1 MSTTSHTPS
10 LTPSRS
16 PTPEPPL
23 QPDHFYGNEDLRL
36 PPSPNSDGRTWLD
49 PTDDPYA
56 QRGIPVFKPS
66 MDEFADFEGYMN
78 KVEPWGMR
86 SGIVKIIPPK
96 EWTEA
101 LPSVVPQLDKVKLKN
116 PIEQHMLGQGG
127 LFQQQNIEKRRVMS
141 VREWAEMCAKED
153 LRAPGVDDVGLHA
166 RATNGSAKRRTRRG
180 RKNRDS
186 ETVEPDLHPG
196 PVAIKQEE
204 DEGAGLEA
212 AAKTL
217 VSPPNSNR
225 TLSPEQVG
233 TSATVAEPQLAT
245 TTSID
250 VAETMES
257 RHPLAEEDE
266 EEDENPKQ
274 EEADQ
279 IGEED
284 IKPKS
289 RGRRAPKTRED
300 REAMMAE
307 LVVKDREF
315 LQSFDPLTAWLP
327 PKTENARY
335 TTEFCKELERRY
347 WRNCGFGKPA
357 WYGADM
363 QGSLFTD
370 DTTAWNVAHLPSALT
385 RLLPSSNQ
393 GLPGVNTP
401 YLYFGMWRATFAWH
415 VEDMDLFSINYIHF
429 GAPKFWYAMPQAR
442 ANALEQNMRS
452 LFPGA
457 GKNCSQFL
465 RHKSY
470 LASPTLLSKSS
481 CKPNYLVQ
489 RQGEFV
495 ITFPRGYHAGFNLG
509 FNCAESVNF
518 ALESWIDIGRKA
530 KACGCVNFSVRIDVD
545 QLLKD
550 RAAENRNVYRKPK
563 KPRRIKNEPET
574 EKENKPRVPRK
585 RKSDGDAP
593 AKAKKQK
600 TKTAPTSGQSVASS
614 SKLPPSSPSK
624 TIRVT
629 LKLPPKPKEPEGFPC
644 CLCVSAK
651 QEGLLRVQDPPGWWY
666 EPGNPEAAGG
676 QPCMAHLEC
685 ASVVP
690 ETWVD
695 EIEVGEPDEN
705 GVRQKESVVFGVD
718 GIVKDRWNLKCTAC
732 TRTRHRAHGAPIQ
745 CTKGKCPKAF
755 HVSCARE
762 GHANGIVFKVV
773 REVEKEVVLLD
784 NKPHAAAPTPTATPP
799 APTPAPEPPAPNPV
813 DPASVPIDPALTGE
827 HPMDVDP
834 SIVAV
839 PSVPFAQPEGQQ
851 QRQPW
856 PSAQVLKVIKK
867 TEVEVLCHQHN
878 PGILAAKK
886 AQQQDRIRNQL
897 LALPPMSRI
906 KLRVTAG
913 VFEVTL
919 LRVLEETCSVE
930 VLWDRGLRREFKWR
944 SVVFGETDGVVGQ
957 KPSDPA
963 EFEAGRSSAP
973 TPTSVT
979 GTVSFPLNESI
990 PPPSY
995 QPSPTTSRQT
1005 PVQAPTQ
1012 VPSTTQSHPYYRSQH
1027 ATPAS
1032 SSAVPLPAHS
1042 TVYASQ
1048 SPSTSSSSQQPA
1060 YLYRPPP
1067 GSGFSHQPP
1076 QHHAYSPR
1084 TSMFSYAPGSWTYP
1098 YSYQSGT
1105 HQYGA
1110 GTSVAGHPPAVPY
1123 PASAYVSTSYTQP
1136 GCAPPTSSYQYY
1148 PRASYNPYSHYG
1160 GHGYPPPLSSSMP
1173 PSASGPAQP
1182 GPAQASTSTQAA
1194 GRDAAR
1200 SPSSP
1205 ILSQAQ
1211 AQIQVYVQ
1219 AHPHSQPPLQSQQP
1233 SQAHPPLPTQALT
1246 QAGTGT
1252 SGTSTSSRSLQ
1263 WQQPYTGP
1271 KPSASRSSLPP
1282 VPGTS
1287 RYYVHAPTVVSTP
1300 TPGFGQSGS
1309 RPGSANETSASAGSD
1324 AGPSRTGGGS
1334 YAQSVVAPQ
1343 TEGRI
1348 VPLAEEVASPP

>member
-10 LTPSRS
+10 LTPSRP

-23 QPDHFYGNEDLRL
+23 QPDHFYGNEDLRF

-49 PTDDPYA
+49 PSDDPYA

-78 KVEPWGMR
+78 RVEPWGKC

-127 LFQQQNIEKRRVMS
+127 LFQQQNIEKRRMMS

-153 LRAPGVDDVGLHA
+153 LRAPGVDDIGLHA
-166 RATNGSAKRRTRRG
+166 RATNAAAKKRPRRG

-186 ETVEPDLHPG
+186 ETVEPDLYPDA
-196 PVAIKQEE
+196 VAIKQEE
-204 DEGAGLEA
+204 DDEMGPEA

-225 TLSPEQVG
+225 TLSPEQAVEHTQVG
-233 TSATVAEPQLAT
+233 TSATAADQLVPTPAK
-245 TTSID
+245 
-250 VAETMES
+250 VEAAETTEP
-257 RHPLAEEDE
+257 RHPLAEEEE

-279 IGEED
+279 IEEED
-284 IKPKS
+284 VKPKS
-289 RGRRAPKTRED
+289 RGRRAPKTREA
-300 REAMMAE
+300 REAMITERAD
-307 LVVKDREF
+307 KDREF
-315 LQSFDPLTAWLP
+315 LRSFDPLTAWLP
-327 PKTENARY
+327 PKTDNASY

-370 DTTAWNVAHLPSALT
+370 ETTAWNVAHLPSALT
-385 RLLPSSNQ
+385 RLLPASNK

-457 GKNCSQFL
+457 DKNCSQFL

-489 RQGEFV
+489 QQGEFV

-545 QLLKD
+545 QLLRD
-550 RAAENRNVYRKPK
+550 RAAENRDVYRKSK
-563 KPRRIKNEPET
+563 KPRRIKSEPEI

-600 TKTAPTSGQSVASS
+600 TKTVPEHEQPVASS

-629 LKLPPKPKEPEGFPC
+629 LKLPPRPKEPEGFPC
-644 CLCVSAK
+644 CLCVSTK
-651 QEGLLRVQDPPGWWY
+651 REGLLRVQDPPAWWY

-676 QPCMAHLEC
+676 QSCLAHAEC
-685 ASVVP
+685 ASIVP

-695 EIEVGEPDEN
+695 EIEVGEPDES
-705 GVRQKESVVFGVD
+705 GVRRKESVVFGVD

-762 GHANGIVFKVV
+762 GHTNGIVFKVL

-784 NKPHAAAPTPTATPP
+784 NKPHTPTLTAAPTPTPALTSAPAPAPP
-799 APTPAPEPPAPNPV
+799 APILAG
-813 DPASVPIDPALTGE
+813 PASIPIDPALTGE
-827 HPMDVDP
+827 HLMDVDP
-834 SIVAV
+834 STIAA
-839 PSVPFAQPEGQQ
+839 PSVPPAQLEGQPQ
-851 QRQPW
+851 HQSS
-856 PSAQVLKVIKK
+856 PSPQVLKVIKK

-878 PGILAAKK
+878 PEILAAKK

-919 LRVLEETCSVE
+919 LRVLEETFSVE
-930 VLWDRGLRREFKWR
+930 VLWDRGVRREFKWR

-957 KPSDPA
+957 KPSELA
-963 EFEAGRSSAP
+963 EYEAGGSSAP
-973 TPTSVT
+973 TPTSMT
-979 GTVSFPLNESI
+979 GRMSFPPNGSI

-995 QPSPTTSRQT
+995 RSSPTAPSQM

-1012 VPSTTQSHPYYRSQH
+1012 APLTTQTHSYYRSQP
-1027 ATPAS
+1027 PAS
-1032 SSAVPLPAHS
+1032 TLLLPVPSSTHNTA
-1042 TVYASQ
+1042 YESQ
-1048 SPSTSSSSQQPA
+1048 PPSAPSSSQQPA
-1060 YLYRPPP
+1060 YLYHPPP
-1067 GSGFSHQPP
+1067 SSGYSQQPP
-1076 QHHAYSPR
+1076 QHHAYQPR
-1084 TSMFSYAPGSWTYP
+1084 TSTYPYAPGSWTYP
-1098 YSYQSGT
+1098 YSYQPGT
-1105 HQYGA
+1105 Q
-1110 GTSVAGHPPAVPY
+1110 PY
-1123 PASAYVSTSYTQP
+1123 PAGQPPAAPYPPATYASTSYAQP
-1136 GCAPPTSSYQYY
+1136 GYPPTAPSYQYY
-1148 PRASYNPYSHYG
+1148 PRASYNSYPHYG
-1160 GHGYPPPLSSSMP
+1160 GYGYPPPAASSAPLQVSGQIQASTPTSAVGQDTAQAP
-1173 PSASGPAQP
+1173 PPAPVLPQ
-1182 GPAQASTSTQAA
+1182 AQASQTQSDFQPQPQ
-1194 GRDAAR
+1194 RQQ
-1200 SPSSP
+1200 SSQTRP
-1205 ILSQAQ
+1205 
-1211 AQIQVYVQ
+1211 
-1219 AHPHSQPPLQSQQP
+1219 PSQP
-1233 SQAHPPLPTQALT
+1233 QAPARDEVAAPPV
-1246 QAGTGT
+1246 
-1252 SGTSTSSRSLQ
+1252 SSTSSISSRGLQ

-1271 KPSASRSSLPP
+1271 KTSVPKQPLPP

-1287 RYYVHAPTVVSTP
+1287 QYYAYAPTPAAT
-1300 TPGFGQSGS
+1300 GEYGQSGS
-1309 RPGSANETSASAGSD
+1309 RSGSVHEASASAGLGTS
-1324 AGPSRTGGGS
+1324 GGS
-1334 YAQSVVAPQ
+1334 YAETAAAPRTEARVAPV
-1343 TEGRI
+1343 EGT
-1348 VPLAEEVASPP
+1348 VVVGS